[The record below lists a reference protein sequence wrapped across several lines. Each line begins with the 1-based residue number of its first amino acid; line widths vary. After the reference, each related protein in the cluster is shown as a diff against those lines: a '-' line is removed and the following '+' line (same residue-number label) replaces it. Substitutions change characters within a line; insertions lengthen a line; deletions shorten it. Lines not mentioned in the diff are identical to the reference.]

1 MNSSPRKTDGLGGRD
16 MLEAKAMSVH
26 LKDHPAKDWVAAF
39 QNGSL
44 RNQTSS
50 SVRRA
55 YFGTRTALT
64 ALNGTS
70 VGGSDGNEERDDSG
84 EAHIGL
90 RDVLWKGGISE
101 RLGREDTGGK

>member
-1 MNSSPRKTDGLGGRD
+1 L
-16 MLEAKAMSVH
+16 
-26 LKDHPAKDWVAAF
+26 AKDSEEHLSTHFAAS
-39 QNGSL
+39 QN
-44 RNQTSS
+44 

-84 EAHIGL
+84 ETHIGL